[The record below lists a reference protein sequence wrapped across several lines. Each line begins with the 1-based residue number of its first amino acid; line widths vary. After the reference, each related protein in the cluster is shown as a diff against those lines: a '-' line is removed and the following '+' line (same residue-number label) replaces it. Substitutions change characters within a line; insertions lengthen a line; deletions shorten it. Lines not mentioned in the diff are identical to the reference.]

1 MEITMPKSL
10 GTYNNQQIVQKLQL
24 IANLLE
30 IKGEIIYKT
39 LAYRK
44 AADSLTE
51 LGRDVEDIWQE
62 DGLKGLQSIPGV
74 GKAIAEKIDELLRTG
89 ELGFLNRLGEE
100 VPLSLADMLQVP
112 GLGPKKVALFWR
124 ELDITTLEH
133 LEAAAR
139 MGELRGLPGMGA
151 KSEEKII
158 KGLEAL
164 ARRSGRTPLGVAWP
178 FAQELLAFL
187 RDLPGVST
195 AEAAG
200 SLRRMRET
208 IGDLDILAAATES
221 DLVMDVFVGRPDV
234 VEIIGHGSTKSSV
247 EFANGLRAQLWVHP
261 PDRFGTA
268 LQYATGSKDHNVR
281 LRELALDRGYS
292 LSEHALTLVED
303 GSEILFTEEPD
314 VYQALGIPCIP
325 PELRED
331 RGEVRAALSA
341 DGLPTL
347 VTVSSL
353 ISELHTH
360 STWSDGKVTIRQMAE
375 AAIDRGLKVLAVTD
389 HSRSLGIASGLTIA
403 RLRAQGDEIRALQ
416 ADLGDRIILLHG
428 TEMEIKADGSLDY
441 PDDVLAE
448 LDIVIASLHTSLGQD
463 RERVTQRLLTA
474 ICNPHVD
481 MIGHPTGRLIPDREA
496 ADLDME
502 AVFAASAEMGTV
514 LEISAHPLRLDLN
527 DSYARRASELG
538 LLLSINTDAHEPDH
552 LDLRFFGAAIAR
564 RGWVPPDQVIN
575 TWEPDKLLAWLSNRG

>member
-1 MEITMPKSL
+1 MPKSF

-51 LGRDVEDIWQE
+51 LGRDVGDIWQE
-62 DGLKGLQSIPGV
+62 EGLKGLQGIPGV
-74 GKAIAEKIDELLRTG
+74 GKAIAEKIDELLCTG

-100 VPLSLADMLQVP
+100 VPLSLADLLQIP
-112 GLGPKKVALFWR
+112 GLGPKKVSLFWR
-124 ELDITTLEH
+124 ELDITTLEE

-139 MGELRGLPGMGA
+139 AGELSKLPGMGA

-158 KGLEAL
+158 KGIEAL

-178 FAQELLAFL
+178 FAQQLLAFI
-187 RDLPGVST
+187 RELPEVT
-195 AEAAG
+195 AAEPGG

-208 IGDLDILAAATES
+208 VGDLDILAAST
-221 DLVMDVFVGRPDV
+221 DPVPVMAAFVGRPEV
-234 VEIIGHGSTKSSV
+234 VEIIGHGTTKSSV
-247 EFANGLRAQLWVHP
+247 EFLNGLRAQLWVHP
-261 PDRFGTA
+261 PERFGTA

-281 LRELALDRGYS
+281 LRELALDQGYS
-292 LSEHALTLVED
+292 LSEHALTRTDNGE
-303 GSEILFTEEPD
+303 EILCTAEED
-314 VYQALGIPCIP
+314 VYATLGIPWIP

-331 RGEVRAALSA
+331 RGEVRAALS
-341 DGLPTL
+341 GELPPL

-353 ISELHTH
+353 EAELHTH

-375 AAIDRGLKVLAVTD
+375 AAIARGLNVLAVTD
-389 HSRSLGIASGLTIA
+389 HSRSLGIASGLSIE
-403 RLRAQGDEIRALQ
+403 RLREQGQEIRALQ
-416 ADLGDRIILLHG
+416 VELGERITLLHG
-428 TEMEIKADGSLDY
+428 SEIEIKADGGLDY
-441 PDDVLAE
+441 PDEVLAE
-448 LDIVIASLHTSLGQD
+448 LDIVIASLHVSLGQD
-463 RERVTQRLLTA
+463 RERVTRRLINA
-474 ICNPHVD
+474 IRNPHVD
-481 MIGHPTGRLIPDREA
+481 IIGHPTGRLIPDREA

-502 AVFAASAEMGTV
+502 AVFAAAAEMGTV

-527 DSYARRASELG
+527 DGYARRAAELG

-575 TWEPDKLLAWLSNRG
+575 TWEPDRLLAWLRNRR

>member
-1 MEITMPKSL
+1 MPKST
-10 GTYNNQQIVQKLQL
+10 GTYKNQQIVEKLQL

-51 LGRDVEDIWQE
+51 LGRDVEDIWKE
-62 DGLKGLQSIPGV
+62 EGLKGLQAIPGV

-89 ELGFLNRLGEE
+89 ELGFLNRLSEE
-100 VPLSLADMLQVP
+100 IPLSLADLLEVP

-124 ELDITTLEH
+124 ELNITNLEE
-133 LEAAAR
+133 LDAAAR
-139 MGELRGLPGMGA
+139 GGELRGLPGMGV

-178 FAQELLAFL
+178 FSQDLLEFL
-187 RDLPGVST
+187 RALPEVS
-195 AEAAG
+195 AVEPGG

-208 IGDLDILAAATES
+208 VGDLDILAASDDPEPIMAT
-221 DLVMDVFVGRPDV
+221 FVGRSDV
-234 VEIIGHGSTKSSV
+234 IEIIGHGSTKSSV
-247 EFANGLRAQLWVHP
+247 EFINGLRAQLWVHP
-261 PDRFGTA
+261 PERFGTA

-292 LSEHALTLVED
+292 LSEHSLTRTDTGDELLCA
-303 GSEILFTEEPD
+303 SEED
-314 VYQALGIPCIP
+314 VYTALGIPWIP

-341 DGLPTL
+341 AGLPPL
-347 VTVSSL
+347 VTLSSL
-353 ISELHTH
+353 NSELHTH
-360 STWSDGKVTIRQMAE
+360 STWSDGKVSIRQMAD
-375 AAIDRGLKVLAVTD
+375 AAIARGLKVLAVTD
-389 HSRSLGIASGLTIA
+389 HSRSLGIGNGLSIE
-403 RLRAQGDEIRALQ
+403 RLKAQGDEIRAMQIELEDQ
-416 ADLGDRIILLHG
+416 IILLHG

-441 PDDVLAE
+441 PDEVLAE
-448 LDIVIASLHTSLGQD
+448 LDLVIASLHTSLGQD
-463 RERVTQRLLTA
+463 RERVTRRLIKA
-474 ICNPHVD
+474 IRNPHVD
-481 MIGHPTGRLIPDREA
+481 IIGHPTGRLIPDREG

-502 AVFAASAEMGTV
+502 AVFAAAAEMGTV
-514 LEISAHPLRLDLN
+514 MEISAHPMRLDLN
-527 DSYARRASELG
+527 DSYARRAAELG
-538 LLLSINTDAHEPDH
+538 LLISINTDAHEPNH

-575 TWEPDKLLAWLSNRG
+575 TWAPERLLKWLKNRGFQ